1 MADPLFNVYAGIYLL
16 TVLDGCISVLPELS
30 ELIQVTD
37 TCQYVINKVLLQFY
51 KCVTSPTRRVSV
63 LLGQV

>member
-1 MADPLFNVYAGIYLL
+1 MADPLFNVCAGIYLL
-16 TVLDGCISVLPELS
+16 TVPDGCISVLPELS
-30 ELIQVTD
+30 ELIHVTD
-37 TCQYVINKVLLQFY
+37 TCQYVINQVSSQFC